1 MNRRFLGNIIR
12 GSLLEG
18 LEMKLSP
25 DVPLEHI
32 KAGKF
37 IVVSGAQ
44 YDFFSIITDLR
55 LATTNEQMLSNPP
68 NFSNKLLR
76 EVISGSSTYAI
87 ISLRP
92 MLMLERDAELRV
104 PEPVKTI
111 PSHFAA
117 VEEANDDDIELVFG
131 SEKLNRDSNKKYF
144 YIGTPLDMEQPVC
157 LDLEKFAE
165 RSSAVFGR
173 TGTGKTFI
181 TRLLL
186 AGFIHT
192 DAAVNLVFD
201 MHNEYGTKGIFEGE
215 GQKNVKGLQPLFANR
230 GKVKVYSLDKEGTVR
245 RGAKCD
251 HEVRISVAQIEPE
264 DILLLQDELRLNP
277 TAAEYAYHFIRG
289 ASDEQ
294 AAKEIASRY
303 RIGKARAMQ
312 DFREFVDRIQ
322 ALIHTPDLD
331 PITYLDME
339 RVAPHTQAL
348 TAPLRLDCALTYNL
362 PPDADASDAPLK
374 RVTREL
380 TTDEWRTVLDKAWA
394 AGVPH
399 IIFTGGEPTLR
410 PDLPDLITHAEKN
423 GQVAGLLTDG
433 LKLTDKAYLHTL
445 LQTGLDHLLF
455 ILRPENEQSWRALGV
470 IMPEDIFTTVH
481 ITLTPARVQTL
492 PDILQRLVDSG
503 VANISFTAP
512 LHLQDALQPA
522 QDLAAEHG
530 LSLKWDLPV
539 PYSASNPVAF
549 ETAQDA
555 IPSGAGKAW
564 LYIEPDGDVLPAQ
577 GVPDRVLGNI
587 LTSPWQDIYKH

>member
-1 MNRRFLGNIIR
+1 MCCWILEHTRAFIEHAVSCKCLIKISMNRRFLGNIIR

-55 LATTNEQMLSNPP
+55 LAATNEQMLSNPP
-68 NFSNKLLR
+68 NFSNDLLR
-76 EVISGSSTYAI
+76 EVISGSITYAV

-186 AGFIHT
+186 AGFIYT

-201 MHNEYGTKGIFEGE
+201 MHNEYGTKGSFEGE
-215 GQKNVKGLQPLFANR
+215 GKNVKGLQPLFANR

-277 TAAEYAYHFIRG
+277 TAAEYTYILKNVFGNHWLANFMNLLDSGDTASINEFADQHNLLPSSLQALWRRMMRVREICGFLDFKPSEEKRDIIDSLITDLLNGISVVVEFGKYDNMMSYLLVANIITRRVEEAYKAQTETYLRTQNEADKPKQLVITIEEAHKFLNPRAASQTSFGKIARELRKYYVSLLLVDQRPSG
-289 ASDEQ
+289 IDDEVLSQIGTKIVAALSDEKDIN
-294 AAKEIASRY
+294 AVLSGVSNASGMRS
-303 RIGKARAMQ
+303 ILASLDTKQ
-312 DFREFVDRIQ
+312 Q
-322 ALIHTPDLD
+322 ALIMGH
-331 PITYLDME
+331 
-339 RVAPHTQAL
+339 
-348 TAPLRLDCALTYNL
+348 
-362 PPDADASDAPLK
+362 
-374 RVTREL
+374 
-380 TTDEWRTVLDKAWA
+380 
-394 AGVPH
+394 GVPMPVVVKTRNYDQA
-399 IIFTGGEPTLR
+399 FYKAMGFVEGE
-410 PDLPDLITHAEKN
+410 EKRKK
-423 GQVAGLLTDG
+423 VSADI
-433 LKLTDKAYLHTL
+433 DKMF
-445 LQTGLDHLLF
+445 G
-455 ILRPENEQSWRALGV
+455 
-470 IMPEDIFTTVH
+470 
-481 ITLTPARVQTL
+481 
-492 PDILQRLVDSG
+492 
-503 VANISFTAP
+503 
-512 LHLQDALQPA
+512 
-522 QDLAAEHG
+522 
-530 LSLKWDLPV
+530 
-539 PYSASNPVAF
+539 
-549 ETAQDA
+549 
-555 IPSGAGKAW
+555 
-564 LYIEPDGDVLPAQ
+564 
-577 GVPDRVLGNI
+577 
-587 LTSPWQDIYKH
+587 